1 MKFTITRVWGNSP
14 RKYKLEEKGFDIE
27 YLGDAEADYED
38 ANIEIDSMEELQR
51 LVDELQEP
59 IIIDRKRID
68 SGDWE
73 LEIYDDYRE

>member
-1 MKFTITRVWGNSP
+1 MKFTLTRVWGSP
-14 RKYKLEEKGFDIE
+14 RKYKLEKKGFDIK
-27 YLGDAEADYED
+27 YLGNED
-38 ANIEIDSMEELQR
+38 VNIEIDSIEELQR

-59 IIIDRKRID
+59 IIIDRKQI

>member
-1 MKFTITRVWGNSP
+1 MKFTLTRVYGNSP
-14 RKYKLEEKGFDIE
+14 RKYKLEKKGFDIE
-27 YLGDAEADYED
+27 YIGGTGDYYED
-38 ANIEIDSMEELQR
+38 ANIEIDSIEELQR

-59 IIIDRKRID
+59 IIIDHEQI

>member
-1 MKFTITRVWGNSP
+1 MKFTLKRVCGHSP
-14 RKYKLEEKGFDIE
+14 RKYKLEQEGFDIY
-27 YLGDAEADYED
+27 YLGDAEDDYED
-38 ANIEIDSMEELQR
+38 ATIEIDNISDLLR

-59 IIIDRKRID
+59 VIIDRKRID